1 MIYKLVQVKLP
12 PSDHSTD
19 KNKSKLVDYSIGKNT
34 VLLCDRHCTK
44 EWRDNFSSTSWERIM
59 EETQMSMHMWVK
71 ISPLE
76 LAHLMMWL
84 NIVSYLISMWIECCE
99 VLHKRGSLNES
110 IISFATGSTG
120 GDNAVRMHLSV
131 ITWNKS
137 IKVVWE
143 LATFHWCKDFLRLF
157 LQVTRSLGASHGYD
171 DIITSHHTKSFFRA
185 TS

>member
-12 PSDHSTD
+12 LSDHSTD
-19 KNKSKLVDYSIGKNT
+19 KNKSKLVDYSIGENT

-157 LQVTRSLGASHGYD
+157 LQVTRSPGASHGYD